1 MRLLAKFSVIFAAV
15 FGLGLA
21 AAAYLFHASL
31 QRSAREQVLYQ
42 AQIMM
47 ETAVAMRNYTTDQ
60 IRPVMIEIL
69 QPYRADADDAIS

>member
-1 MRLLAKFSVIFAAV
+1 MRLLAKFSVIFAIV

-47 ETAVAMRNYTTDQ
+47 ETALAMRNYTTDQ
-60 IRPVMIEIL
+60 IRPVV
-69 QPYRADADDAIS
+69 DHG